1 MLSSVIKYKTF
12 SNSLETTIP
21 YGVTMGFIKYPSGEL
36 KDLFDPI
43 VVPKNIKEDVI
54 KYGRYLKKLFI
65 VNFPKE

>member
-1 MLSSVIKYKTF
+1 
-12 SNSLETTIP
+12 LETTIP

-36 KDLFDPI
+36 EDLFDPI

-54 KYGRYLKKLFI
+54 KYDRYLKKLFI